1 MAKGLSLKNIQKELD
16 FKKWNISQIEKQ
28 DMSGRMEYC
37 GYCPYQLNGLSC
49 KAEQSERETK
59 TLCAVAFRNKKQDK

>member
-1 MAKGLSLKNIQKELD
+1 
-16 FKKWNISQIEKQ
+16 
-28 DMSGRMEYC
+28 MEYC